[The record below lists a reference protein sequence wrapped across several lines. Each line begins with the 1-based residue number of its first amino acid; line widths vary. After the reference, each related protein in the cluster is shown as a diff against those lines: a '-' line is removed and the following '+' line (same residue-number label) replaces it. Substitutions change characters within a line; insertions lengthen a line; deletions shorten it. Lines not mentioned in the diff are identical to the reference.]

1 MLNNLVGKRGRP
13 SGRRTKRSEDNI
25 KFGFRSLDYENTDW
39 IQQNQHS
46 VCVQSVGYVVM
57 SMVVPH
63 EVIYWLYELLL
74 ASQ

>member
-1 MLNNLVGKRGRP
+1 MGALKNMLNNLVGKRGRP

-46 VCVQSVGYVVM
+46 VCV
-57 SMVVPH
+57 
-63 EVIYWLYELLL
+63 
-74 ASQ
+74 